1 MKYVIRAVLVV
12 IIALLGYYT
21 FESVA
26 EPVRYAKQVGIKEQK
41 VIDKLKIIRDAQIT
55 YKDQYGKF
63 TGSFDTLINFMENGK
78 MKVLVEFGDRD
89 DSTTVFRTEERLV
102 SVKDTLF
109 KNVDIANLRYVPYY
123 DTLQFLIEANTI
135 VKNNVPVPVFQ
146 VTDPKPFNRERE
158 AKNDPL
164 RVGSV
169 YEVDYNGNWG
179 SR

>member
-12 IIALLGYYT
+12 VICLLGYYT
-21 FESVA
+21 FEGVA
-26 EPVRYAKQVGIKEQK
+26 EPVRYAKQVEIKEQK

-55 YKDQYGKF
+55 YKDQYGVF
-63 TGSFDTLINFMENGK
+63 TSSFDTLIDFMENGQ
-78 MKVLVEFGDRD
+78 MKVMVEFGDKD
-89 DSTTVFRTEERLV
+89 DSTTVFRTESRLI

-109 KNVDIANLRYVPYY
+109 KNVDIANIRYVPYY
-123 DTLQFLIEANTI
+123 DTLQFVMQANTI
-135 VKNNVPVPVFQ
+135 VKNNVKVPVFQ
-146 VTDPKPFNRERE
+146 VTDPKPFNRERV